1 MATERMIDRLEAEGG
16 YNEDFMNEF
25 RIFRKELRGF
35 FSASTFTDI
44 LEAIKPSLD
53 EGAVQ
58 VPLQHEILQLLPSY
72 KISTSLQCPSA
83 SLGLVSGVQE
93 ALVVCSTSAR
103 NAH

>member
-1 MATERMIDRLEAEGG
+1 MATERMIERLEAEGG

-53 EGAVQ
+53 EGALQ
-58 VPLQHEILQLLPSY
+58 VPPAALIPQFVPAPRHIPA
-72 KISTSLQCPSA
+72 QCRVYRGFKLRA
-83 SLGLVSGVQE
+83 W
-93 ALVVCSTSAR
+93 R
-103 NAH
+103 H

>member
-1 MATERMIDRLEAEGG
+1 MIDRLEAEGG

-53 EGAVQ
+53 NVALKV
-58 VPLQHEILQLLPSY
+58 
-72 KISTSLQCPSA
+72 K
-83 SLGLVSGVQE
+83 SLGSPRPWCVEGVY
-93 ALVVCSTSAR
+93 LGPRTSINLA
-103 NAH
+103 NLKF